1 MEIKQ
6 GTMEKLRDKWEV
18 FSIRLR
24 RSQSKLYFLWFI
36 EMILFYL
43 LMFGLRLAIDTTPTY
58 LSTAIGNEL
67 TFGSAKFELLESQVD
82 FDARKLSVFLGNAS
96 MEGPSDIYK
105 WKVTLEYLNG
115 SESQAK
121 VTTKTGDNHF
131 LYLHVDDLPSEW
143 QVVKMTIMMSAGTAI
158 NSQQLLISRQ
168 DTTSQKV
175 VDLSQREIE
184 NTSIN
189 YSIVQR
195 DEAIESLKKETK
207 GYKKVIIKAEKHI
220 ERLTSELEFQTE
232 KQQIETEGQ
241 VKQLESTIASLNQS
255 IVAQAGEI
263 EEYRL
268 QIEKLELKLAALDN

>member
-6 GTMEKLRDKWEV
+6 GTLEKLRDKWEV

-24 RSQSKLYFLWFI
+24 RSQSKLYFLWFL
-36 EMILFYL
+36 EMLLFYS

-58 LSTAIGNEL
+58 LSTSIGQEL
-67 TFGSAKFELLESQVD
+67 TFGSAKFELLEKRVD
-82 FDARKLSVFLGNAS
+82 FNTRELSLSLGSSS
-96 MEGPSDIYK
+96 MEGPSDIYN

-131 LYLHVDDLPSEW
+131 LYLHVEDLPSEW
-143 QVVKMTIMMSAGTAI
+143 QVVKMTIKMSAGTASD
-158 NSQQLLISRQ
+158 SQQLLISRQ

-175 VDLSQREIE
+175 VNLSQQEVER
-184 NTSIN
+184 TAIN
-189 YSIVQR
+189 YSILQR
-195 DEAIESLKKETK
+195 DVAIESLKKETK
-207 GYKKVIIKAEKHI
+207 GYKKDIVEAEENM

-232 KQQIETEGQ
+232 KQQTETEGQ
-241 VKQLESTIASLNQS
+241 VKQLESNITSLNQS
-255 IVAQAGEI
+255 IATKADEI
-263 EEYRL
+263 DEYRL